1 MSKHSDPAAEDVL
14 KIVKVEGELGADQVK
29 RVADVHQAI
38 AKLKTKKVKPTAEAV
53 AKLVPEGRRTIRRAA
68 RAGAIGW

>member
-1 MSKHSDPAAEDVL
+1 MSKNSYPASEDVF

-29 RVADVHQAI
+29 RVAEFHQAI

-53 AKLVPEGRRTIRRAA
+53 AKLVTEGRRTIRRAA
-68 RAGAIGW
+68 RAGAISW